1 MLILKIHLLTVVL
14 SLAGF
19 IFRGILML
27 NGSAMLKKKWLKIA
41 PHVNDTILLVSA
53 ILLVRQTGLYP
64 LEQPWL
70 MAKIIGLLVYIGLGM
85 MAFRFGK
92 TRKQKLLAWMGA
104 IAVFAYIC
112 GLAITKSLT
121 LGM

>member
-92 TRKQKLLAWMGA
+92 TRNQRLLAWMGA

-121 LGM
+121 LGI

>member
-1 MLILKIHLLTVVL
+1 MLILKIHVITVLL
-14 SLAGF
+14 SIAGF
-19 IFRGILML
+19 IFRGLLML
-27 NGSAMLKKKWLKIA
+27 GNSPMLQKKWLKIA

-53 ILLVRQTGLYP
+53 ILLVTKTGMYP
-64 LEQPWL
+64 TEQPWL

-92 TRKQKLLAWMGA
+92 TRNQKVIAWVGA
-104 IAVFAYIC
+104 ILVFGYMY
-112 GLAITKSLT
+112 GLAVTKSLT

>member
-92 TRKQKLLAWMGA
+92 TRNQKLLAWMGA

>member
-92 TRKQKLLAWMGA
+92 TRNQKLLAWMGA

-112 GLAITKSLT
+112 GLAITKSLS

>member
-41 PHVNDTILLVSA
+41 PHINDTILLVSA

>member
-41 PHVNDTILLVSA
+41 PHVNDTSLLVSA

-112 GLAITKSLT
+112 GLAITKSIT

>member
-53 ILLVRQTGLYP
+53 ILLVRQTGHYP

>member
-92 TRKQKLLAWMGA
+92 TRNQKLLAWIGA

-112 GLAITKSLT
+112 GLAITKSLS

>member
-27 NGSAMLKKKWLKIA
+27 NGSPMLKKKWLKIA

>member
-27 NGSAMLKKKWLKIA
+27 NGSAMLQKKWLKIA

-92 TRKQKLLAWMGA
+92 THKQKLLAWIGA